1 MVLKGIEF
9 WQGKESRLH
18 DRLIYEN
25 IDGDSILNRLW
36 RQKLSQTFKP
46 YSLTE
51 AVQQDCC
58 KQRKAA
64 FLWRFKAVRYS
75 LIS

>member
-25 IDGDSILNRLW
+25 IDGDSILNRL
-36 RQKLSQTFKP
+36 
-46 YSLTE
+46 
-51 AVQQDCC
+51 
-58 KQRKAA
+58 
-64 FLWRFKAVRYS
+64 
-75 LIS
+75 